1 MENIAQEINAIYQA
15 VSTIPVTGDAV
26 DTMAVA
32 RAKLRKVYTEL
43 KTMSEEV
50 SDDGHGA

>member
-1 MENIAQEINAIYQA
+1 MDEIIKELNDAYQ
-15 VSTIPVTGDAV
+15 VISSIPVTGDSV
-26 DTMAVA
+26 DAMAVA

-43 KTMSEEV
+43 KNMSEEV